1 MRIVKCAG
9 EHAAPRGDQWRPFF
23 TNQRLV
29 SEFAQVP
36 VHVMSDRQPDQFQD
50 I

>member
-1 MRIVKCAG
+1 MFVALGK
-9 EHAAPRGDQWRPFF
+9 EFDMWRPFF